1 MRAFFVNINSPL
13 LFTTRQP
20 PLINPQK
27 NDATL
32 DDEHHGVDVVR
43 VFSPRRDKDAIEDIS
58 SQSRIARYVGISS
71 HQWLH
76 ESDCDCGDSG

>member
-13 LFTTRQP
+13 LFTHTATT
-20 PLINPQK
+20 INPQK

-43 VFSPRRDKDAIEDIS
+43 VFSPRHDKDAIKDIS
-58 SQSRIARYVGISS
+58 SQSRIARFVGISS

>member
-43 VFSPRRDKDAIEDIS
+43 VFSPRHDKDAIKDIS
-58 SQSRIARYVGISS
+58 SQSRIARFVGISS
-71 HQWLH
+71 RQWLH
-76 ESDCDCGDSG
+76 ESDCECGDSG